1 MSAWDN
7 DPYGVNHNSSH
18 NGDYGQRSYQP
29 DLNSRVGSWRS
40 VIPMRPMSV
49 GETLDAAVRLIRF
62 NPVAFIVFPLIV
74 NLVAGAVNVV
84 LSLAFGQSTFTGM
97 NDLGLQMPAAVSML
111 TAIITLAANLIV
123 LVAGTRVTLA
133 TIRGEKLRLGD
144 TFQLAKGQF
153 GRLAARMFGL
163 LLIMIAA
170 IIVFTIIYA
179 SVILALFDVVDVR
192 NTTVFYGAF
201 LLPFVTL
208 AIAFLAFYRFTVT
221 APAMVAED
229 IGPVR
234 GISRSWHLTKGS
246 LGYFIGLL
254 LTVIVLAIALSIVV
268 SLLLAFVAAFGVT
281 SSSNAE
287 FFLATS
293 AIGTVLVTLF
303 LTIIIAP
310 FATAVTNLV
319 YVNMR
324 MKRESFHQ
332 DALFHAGRDQL
343 PGSYGPSNESPYGQQ
358 FDPSGNQ
365 YGSESNAGGYGQWS
379 SQPTPHNGWQSD
391 IPSDSSYGTRDSQA
405 QQRPQW
411 YGDAPSESETDDDSP
426 NPFSPR

>member
-7 DPYGVNHNSSH
+7 DPYGVNHNSAH

-29 DLNSRVGSWRS
+29 DMNSRVGSWRS

-74 NLVAGAVNVV
+74 NLLAGAVNVV
-84 LSLAFGQSTFTGM
+84 LSLALGQSTFTGM

-179 SVILALFDVVDVR
+179 SVILALFD
-192 NTTVFYGAF
+192 
-201 LLPFVTL
+201 L
-208 AIAFLAFYRFTVT
+208 
-221 APAMVAED
+221 
-229 IGPVR
+229 
-234 GISRSWHLTKGS
+234 S
-246 LGYFIGLL
+246 LIH
-254 LTVIVLAIALSIVV
+254 I
-268 SLLLAFVAAFGVT
+268 
-281 SSSNAE
+281 
-287 FFLATS
+287 
-293 AIGTVLVTLF
+293 
-303 LTIIIAP
+303 
-310 FATAVTNLV
+310 
-319 YVNMR
+319 
-324 MKRESFHQ
+324 
-332 DALFHAGRDQL
+332 
-343 PGSYGPSNESPYGQQ
+343 
-358 FDPSGNQ
+358 
-365 YGSESNAGGYGQWS
+365 
-379 SQPTPHNGWQSD
+379 
-391 IPSDSSYGTRDSQA
+391 
-405 QQRPQW
+405 
-411 YGDAPSESETDDDSP
+411 
-426 NPFSPR
+426 